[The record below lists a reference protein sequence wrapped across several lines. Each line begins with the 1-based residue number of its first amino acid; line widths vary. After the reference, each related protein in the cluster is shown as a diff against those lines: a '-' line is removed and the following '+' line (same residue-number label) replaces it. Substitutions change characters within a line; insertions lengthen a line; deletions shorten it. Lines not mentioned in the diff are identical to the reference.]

1 MLILLIRDPNILKKG
16 KKKKNGTIKS
26 GRASKLKTIQHSH
39 LL

>member
-16 KKKKNGTIKS
+16 KKKNGTIKS